1 MAKSS
6 GTCPKC
12 YVCDQAVLDE
22 GTDIFTNCTE
32 NTKTPINELLEQFV
46 SHSLVRSARKN
57 LCCADC
63 LSRINDYD
71 LACYTAHQVQKE
83 LTDLLSATEAKYCK
97 KGDLA
102 SDGEVDEELDDDA
115 QIEELHNSFADII
128 EEEVKEEFEE
138 PPEAIKK
145 EAESEKVDKFQMF
158 DDETDEYEL
167 HFFSATDILP
177 ENEVY
182 ESDDNADEFVYK
194 VYTNSIEDMDE
205 ELELEDKPK
214 PDDQFPVIRQ
224 APNYCLQCERN
235 FETKE
240 LLREHRRTI
249 HKKPPKQHTCDICG
263 MTYKMRN
270 ALRIHSLMHT
280 GVSPFQCDVCGKK
293 FTQKGALKRHMP
305 IHTGECRYQC
315 EKCGKQFIHY
325 SSFHMHNLAHDDI
338 RKKKCEVCG
347 LLLRSNSHL
356 KRHLQVHTG
365 AKPHKCPKCDKTF
378 AQRYNMMT
386 HLRSHQGLPRKRK
399 HTCTVC
405 ERTFTKEVS
414 LQEHLATG
422 VCRTDDGNIL
432 ELYQH
437 ISAES

>member
-158 DDETDEYEL
+158 DDGMLLSNVFRSCSSPQTPRL
-167 HFFSATDILP
+167 QFFL
-177 ENEVY
+177 
-182 ESDDNADEFVYK
+182 
-194 VYTNSIEDMDE
+194 
-205 ELELEDKPK
+205 
-214 PDDQFPVIRQ
+214 
-224 APNYCLQCERN
+224 
-235 FETKE
+235 
-240 LLREHRRTI
+240 
-249 HKKPPKQHTCDICG
+249 
-263 MTYKMRN
+263 
-270 ALRIHSLMHT
+270 
-280 GVSPFQCDVCGKK
+280 
-293 FTQKGALKRHMP
+293 
-305 IHTGECRYQC
+305 
-315 EKCGKQFIHY
+315 
-325 SSFHMHNLAHDDI
+325 
-338 RKKKCEVCG
+338 
-347 LLLRSNSHL
+347 
-356 KRHLQVHTG
+356 
-365 AKPHKCPKCDKTF
+365 
-378 AQRYNMMT
+378 
-386 HLRSHQGLPRKRK
+386 
-399 HTCTVC
+399 
-405 ERTFTKEVS
+405 
-414 LQEHLATG
+414 
-422 VCRTDDGNIL
+422 
-432 ELYQH
+432 
-437 ISAES
+437 